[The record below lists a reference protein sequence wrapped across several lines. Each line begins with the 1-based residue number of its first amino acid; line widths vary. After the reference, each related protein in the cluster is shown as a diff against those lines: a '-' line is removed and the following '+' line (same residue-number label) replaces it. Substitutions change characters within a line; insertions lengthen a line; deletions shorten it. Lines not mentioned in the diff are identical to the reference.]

1 MKLEKIDDKAR
12 VWILT
17 RGPDGRLEEQLDET
31 RLDPQFLSAIGAAA
45 TAEEIADVIAI
56 AAGQMELAES
66 RLW

>member
-17 RGPDGRLEEQLDET
+17 RGEDGRLHESIDET

-45 TAEEIADVIAI
+45 TAEELADVIAT
-56 AAGQMELAES
+56 AVGQLEVAEN
-66 RLW
+66 RAW